1 MSVGIM
7 NVLYI
12 IVLLVERKR
21 VYSCSLNF
29 WYDCGVS
36 VTLEIPVSY
45 LEQMTHK
52 TKYAKERFQV
62 IYLKGS
68 VNKHTSKFA
77 NSTKSK
83 LASCDSLESKGKV
96 RN

>member
-12 IVLLVERKR
+12 IVLLVEREC
-21 VYSCSLNF
+21 VYNSSLNF
-29 WYDCGVS
+29 WYGCGVS
-36 VTLEIPVSY
+36 VTLNILVSY
-45 LEQMTHK
+45 LEQMIYK
-52 TKYAKERFQV
+52 MKYAKERFQV

-68 VNKHTSKFA
+68 VKKLASNFV

-83 LASCDSLESKGKV
+83 FTSFDSLETKGKL
-96 RN
+96 

>member
-12 IVLLVERKR
+12 IVLLVECKR
-21 VYSCSLNF
+21 VYNCSLNY

-36 VTLEIPVSY
+36 VALEILVSY
-45 LEQMTHK
+45 LEQMIYK
-52 TKYAKERFQV
+52 MKYAKERFQV

-68 VNKHTSKFA
+68 VNKRTSNFV

-83 LASCDSLESKGKV
+83 FTSSD
-96 RN
+96 

>member
-21 VYSCSLNF
+21 VYNCSLIF

-36 VTLEIPVSY
+36 VILEIPVSY
-45 LEQMTHK
+45 LEQMIYK
-52 TKYAKERFQV
+52 MKYAKERFQV
-62 IYLKGS
+62 IYLK
-68 VNKHTSKFA
+68 VY
-77 NSTKSK
+77 TKI
-83 LASCDSLESKGKV
+83 C
-96 RN
+96 

>member
-1 MSVGIM
+1 M

-12 IVLLVERKR
+12 IVLLVEREC
-21 VYSCSLNF
+21 VYNCSLNF

-45 LEQMTHK
+45 LEQMIYK
-52 TKYAKERFQV
+52 IKYAKERFQV

-68 VNKHTSKFA
+68 VKRCTSKFV

-83 LASCDSLESKGKV
+83 FTSFDSLETNGKLW
-96 RN
+96 N